1 MLIFAYGSNM
11 NINRLRERVPSA
23 SKLTIAYL
31 KGYNLFCNKI
41 SNDGSAKANI
51 TNSDNESDKVW
62 GVLFVI
68 DDNEKTNLD
77 KVEGLGKGYN
87 EMQLT
92 FHDLKDQEYQAQVY
106 VADEN
111 YINNELKPYDWYYE
125 YILSGARQNQLPE
138 DYITAI
144 QALKFEV
151 DADEVRRNKHFA
163 IINTNA

>member
-11 NINRLRERVPSA
+11 NVNRLRNRVPSA

-31 KGYNLFCNKI
+31 KGYNLLCNKI
-41 SNDGSAKANI
+41 STDGSAKANI
-51 TNSDNESDKVW
+51 TKSDSENNRVW

-68 DDNEKTNLD
+68 DKSEKANLD

-87 EMQLT
+87 EIQLT
-92 FHDLKDQEYQAQVY
+92 FNDLKDQEYQANVY
-106 VADEN
+106 IADEN
-111 YINNELKPYDWYYE
+111 YIDNELKPYDWYLE

-144 QALKFEV
+144 EALKFET
-151 DADEVRRNKHFA
+151 DNNIARRNKHFRV
-163 IINTNA
+163 INSKK